1 MRYWRFDQH
10 PEEMIS
16 SDTLSLQEGPKP
28 QLGRGEV
35 LLRNLYVSM
44 DATNRLWLGK
54 RKELYIEPLSLGD
67 TMKGFTLSVVE
78 ESDNPA
84 FAPGQI
90 VTWLGEW
97 ADYSVSNG
105 LDLIPFSA
113 PAEVPLADAFGV
125 LNIAG
130 PTAYYGLLE
139 IGQPRPGETVVVTA
153 ASGAVGSL
161 TGQIAKLAGCR
172 VVGTAGSDEKCRRL
186 IEEFGFDAAI
196 NYKQPDFAD
205 KLAAACPNGIDIQ
218 FENVG
223 GDILDHCL
231 TLMNNGGR
239 VVICGLIAMYN
250 SEQNVPGPYM
260 FHNTIMKRLKIEG
273 FVILDHMQDFPKMQ
287 YHLAQWMSQGKL
299 NYRLE
304 VIEGLEH
311 AVDALNSLYT
321 GSNDGKVMIKVGP
334 EPAR

>member
-1 MRYWRFDQH
+1 MSKTEF
-10 PEEMIS
+10 
-16 SDTLSLQEGPKP
+16 
-28 QLGRGEV
+28 
-35 LLRNLYVSM
+35 
-44 DATNRLWLGK
+44 K
-54 RKELYIEPLSLGD
+54 R
-67 TMKGFTLSVVE
+67 V
-78 ESDNPA
+78 
-84 FAPGQI
+84 
-90 VTWLGEW
+90 
-97 ADYSVSNG
+97 
-105 LDLIPFSA
+105 
-113 PAEVPLADAFGV
+113 
-125 LNIAG
+125 
-130 PTAYYGLLE
+130 
-139 IGQPRPGETVVVTA
+139 
-153 ASGAVGSL
+153 
-161 TGQIAKLAGCR
+161 
-172 VVGTAGSDEKCRRL
+172 
-186 IEEFGFDAAI
+186 
-196 NYKQPDFAD
+196 D
-205 KLAAACPNGIDIQ
+205 KLEAACPNGIDIQ

-231 TLMNNGGR
+231 TLMNNGDR
-239 VVICGLIAMYN
+239 VVICGLISMYN